1 MVRYEMLYCL
11 LSYMAHS
18 LNNLTCANSLIITVM
33 LNENGYCVV
42 VDMGFAKVVMDKT
55 YTMCG

>member
-1 MVRYEMLYCL
+1 MKC
-11 LSYMAHS
+11 SS
-18 LNNLTCANSLIITVM
+18 LVYGSFSTTYLCQLTVM

>member
-1 MVRYEMLYCL
+1 MVRYEILHLVSSCLCL
-11 LSYMAHS
+11 L
-18 LNNLTCANSLIITVM
+18 LTCVLITITVM